1 MEELRKNPRALM
13 AIGGLILVV
22 IILAIMALGGITI
35 NKENTDDSNK
45 EEIVKLTVAEIDL
58 GAEKDIKLQD
68 MLAEYIDSGV
78 SGVYTIGNRH
88 FVVLTSGENNYSNI
102 EYEVS
107 SDPNGND
114 TIRWWFSTITSDET
128 HGISYKVLEVNKENI
143 QIIKSNKTFDESTL
157 NGYCEVIV
165 YKYNDKNTI
174 FSTKHQQSLSI
185 ETLNTPGTYMADFI
199 DGKLNSLTKIE
210 SVTLKDCVIID
221 KVAQTSRLYRVQI
234 GDNIILDIN
243 IDKLNI
249 DTGTTYNIKVSYD
262 STLGVFKG
270 EILGGI
276 A

>member
-35 NKENTDDSNK
+35 NKENTDNSNK

-68 MLAEYIDSGV
+68 MLAGYIDSGV
-78 SGVYTIGNRH
+78 SGVYTIGNRN

-107 SDPNGND
+107 SDPNGNN